1 MITWCVL
8 KRINNDCTEALN
20 NNSKPIHRS
29 VTIRN
34 TNQDM
39 DETQLGVSVCLMEF
53 APFGHEWVGIQR
65 CVVVQRHGYRDG
77 EFFDEQQYYI
87 SSVIV

>member
-1 MITWCVL
+1 
-8 KRINNDCTEALN
+8 
-20 NNSKPIHRS
+20 
-29 VTIRN
+29 
-34 TNQDM
+34 M